1 MTFNRIAFFL
11 ILLLS
16 QQFITIPALAQGTMY
31 PESEMGTG
39 NGGGR
44 KEAADFL
51 KEVQKEVRT
60 SIKSVTG
67 SAIRG
72 VVKPHQYP
80 AQLTLNTSSGS
91 AQFDADCI
99 EALLDKQRQDNSPLI
114 LAGFWVFPLKLTT
127 ACSDKSAVG
136 KVLVHKIPRSVLTKY
151 PGVFEPSEI
160 ASRKNYIELH
170 GTVSDKLSASQ
181 ITEISNHYQQWHSFL
196 ETHPSATKEE
206 ILSAMESSNG

>member
-1 MTFNRIAFFL
+1 MTFRRIAFVL
-11 ILLLS
+11 TLLLS
-16 QQFITIPALAQGTMY
+16 QQFTALTLAQGTMY
-31 PESEMGTG
+31 PESEMGTS
-39 NGGGR
+39 NSGGR

-72 VVKPHQYP
+72 VVKPHHYP
-80 AQLTLNTSSGS
+80 AQLTINTSSGS

-127 ACSDKSAVG
+127 ACPDKSAVG

-170 GTVSDKLSASQ
+170 GPISDKLSESQ
-181 ITEISNHYQQWHSFL
+181 IAEISNHYQQWHSFL

-206 ILSAMESSNG
+206 ILSAMENSNG